1 MDWRQRR
8 GNTNIGYLLEVAA
21 EQGLNVDA
29 CLENTGLRARDL
41 QAGGSSELWQ
51 ELAVIRNLISLG
63 AQPGTG
69 LQVGQCYH
77 LTSLGLL
84 GYTMLASRTL
94 WEALQVSQRFLSLAL
109 SICPISLQHHERGWW
124 MRLDDTVLP
133 FDARCLVVERGL
145 AAWNRIFGELLQR
158 PFVALQIDL
167 TTTDT
172 SVNYQ
177 GHFGCPVHTGAQ
189 YNGML
194 IAASDLD
201 APLPLANLQTQQSCA
216 LLCEQLCDSIEEVQG
231 RLAKR
236 VLALLMNHTARR
248 CRAVEVAAWLDMSE
262 RTLHRQLAAES
273 QSFRSLDELVRR
285 QLAEQ
290 LLRDSSL
297 GLESVALQ
305 LGYSEAA
312 GFSRAFKRWRGV
324 SPDQWRRQV
333 ASLQ

>member
-21 EQGLNVDA
+21 GQGLNVDA
-29 CLENTGLRARDL
+29 CLENTGLGERDL

-51 ELAVIRNLISLG
+51 ELAVIRNLIALG
-63 AQPGTG
+63 VQPGTG

-94 WEALQVSQRFLSLAL
+94 WDALQVSQRFLSLAL
-109 SICPISLQHHERGWW
+109 SICPIRLQRHELGWW
-124 MRLDDTVLP
+124 MRLDDSVLP
-133 FDARCLVVERGL
+133 LDARSLVVERGL
-145 AAWNRIFGELLQR
+145 AAWKRIFGELLQR
-158 PFVALQIDL
+158 PCVALQIDL
-167 TTTDT
+167 TMTDVG
-172 SVNYQ
+172 VNYQ
-177 GHFGCPVHTGAQ
+177 EYFGCPVNMDAQ
-189 YNGML
+189 HSGML
-194 IAASDLD
+194 IASSDLD
-201 APLPLANLQTQQSCA
+201 APLPLANIQTQQSCA
-216 LLCEQLCDSIEEVQG
+216 RLCQQLCDSIDEIPG
-231 RLAKR
+231 ALAKR
-236 VLALLMNHTARR
+236 VLTLLMNHTARR
-248 CRAVEVAAWLDMSE
+248 CRAVDVAAWLGLSE
-262 RTLHRQLAAES
+262 RTLHRQLAGEG
-273 QSFRSLDELVRR
+273 QSFRGLDELVRR

-312 GFSRAFKRWRGV
+312 GFSRAFKRWQGV

-333 ASLQ
+333 TRL